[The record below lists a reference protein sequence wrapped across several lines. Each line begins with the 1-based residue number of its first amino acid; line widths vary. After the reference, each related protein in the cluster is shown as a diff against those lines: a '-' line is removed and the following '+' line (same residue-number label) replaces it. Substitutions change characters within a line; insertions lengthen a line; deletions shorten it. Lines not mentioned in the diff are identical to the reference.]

1 MSSWVK
7 LTSVLATA
15 ALLVSAKPVVS
26 EKRQLDTTEH
36 CGQWDVVTYNQYSL
50 LLDQWGKDNAES
62 GQTCASITSA
72 NGDTIAWTTTF
83 EWKGTSDSGVKAYPN
98 LQLDEGLGG
107 QIGSISSMPTSW
119 SWSLTD
125 LSSDAV
131 VNIAY
136 DIFTSSTAGGSNEYE
151 IMIWMSN
158 HGAGPISYTYDAQG
172 NPTPVAESVSIAGKT
187 WDVYHGSNGSNEVYS
202 FLTSDGS
209 EVTSFDGDA
218 YDFFSYLVSDQSFS
232 TSQYLTTFQAGTEQ
246 TLGSGT
252 LTTSSYSASVA

>member
-1 MSSWVK
+1 MSTWIK
-7 LTSVLATA
+7 LTSVLAAA
-15 ALLVSAKPVVS
+15 ALLVNANPVVS
-26 EKRQLDTTEH
+26 EKRQDTAEH

-72 NGDTIAWTTTF
+72 SGDSIAWTTTF
-83 EWKGTSDSGVKAYPN
+83 TWTGTSDTGVKAYPN
-98 LQLDEGLGG
+98 LQLDDVSG

-125 LSSDAV
+125 ASSDIVA
-131 VNIAY
+131 NIAY
-136 DIFTSSTAGGSNEYE
+136 DIFTSSTAGGSNEFE
-151 IMIWMSN
+151 IMIWMAN
-158 HGAGPISYTYDAQG
+158 YNAGPISYTYNAEG
-172 NPTPVAESVSIAGKT
+172 NPTPVAESVSIAGST

-218 YDFFSYLVSDQSFS
+218 YDFFSYLISDQGFS

-252 LTTSSYSASVA
+252 LVTSSYSASIA